1 MATHSSIL
9 TGESHRQRNLMG
21 YTVHEVAKSQTLL
34 KTHTH
39 THTHIYIGVYVCVYI
54 YVYIMYSKSNCK

>member
-9 TGESHRQRNLMG
+9 TGESHRQRNFMG

-34 KTHTH
+34 KLTHTH
-39 THTHIYIGVYVCVYI
+39 THTHTHTQVCMYVCI
-54 YVYIMYSKSNCK
+54 YMYT